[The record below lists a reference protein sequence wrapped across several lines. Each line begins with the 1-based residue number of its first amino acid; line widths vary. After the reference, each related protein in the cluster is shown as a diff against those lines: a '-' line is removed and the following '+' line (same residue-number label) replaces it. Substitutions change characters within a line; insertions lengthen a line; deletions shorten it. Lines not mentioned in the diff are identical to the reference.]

1 MSDEMSAD
9 PLKTDPLLLAQQY
22 LLGELSGPEIAAF
35 EERLADDAAL
45 AEALADV
52 VLLHESLTG
61 APARSVPAQSQKTN
75 RRINQFWWGA
85 AAAVVVGAVAL
96 SQLPLRGPRGTMVRS
111 DLINV
116 DRPEVYD
123 ALFAREEDE
132 PVTVEL
138 VDLDADDAAAL
149 DVPDWMVAAVE
160 AAQDPGQPQEEEL

>member
-1 MSDEMSAD
+1 MSAD

-22 LLGELSGPEIAAF
+22 LLGELSGSDVEAF
-35 EERLADDAAL
+35 ENRLADDPIL

-61 APARSVPAQSQKTN
+61 APARAIPAQSEKTN
-75 RRINQFWWGA
+75 RRIRLFWWGA

-96 SQLPLRGPRGTMVRS
+96 SQLSFLGSQDTVARS
-111 DLINV
+111 GLLNV

-123 ALFAREEDE
+123 ALFARDDDE
-132 PVTVEL
+132 SGTIEL
-138 VDLDADDAAAL
+138 VDLDADDSVVL

-160 AAQDPGQPQEEEL
+160 AAGQGAQEPGQPKEEEL